1 MRFALEK
8 NSATYQPWSQKRQKQ
23 TPRKRVGE
31 EIASHMLHIPSKP
44 PQFWSADFLQN
55 YPLVTSNAGLNLIE
69 RPRDETLVTTAIFLP
84 CQVQNFLN
92 FIYSFQHTF
101 FSSVHARIE
110 HDPGMH
116 FHSSAATCSSHMQI
130 SQGCVDGCRCFWS
143 VKQPSCSL

>member
-69 RPRDETLVTTAIFLP
+69 RPRDETLVYRVEWAFL
-84 CQVQNFLN
+84 F
-92 FIYSFQHTF
+92 
-101 FSSVHARIE
+101 
-110 HDPGMH
+110 PGR
-116 FHSSAATCSSHMQI
+116 SSHLLLFTNAA
-130 SQGCVDGCRCFWS
+130 STVDFGG
-143 VKQPSCSL
+143 